1 MITLR
6 PHQEKAIQM
15 LRHSMQRGNKR
26 IILAAPCSFGK
37 TRTAAWLLSEVAKRG
52 KKGVFICDRIKLVQ
66 QALDDFDSHGL
77 KVGVI
82 QGQHWRYDPS
92 ADIQI
97 ASIQTLARRKHKI
110 EFDFA
115 IVDECHT
122 QYESLTKYMEA
133 YNKVPFIGLTATPYS
148 KGLGT
153 VWQDMVVPAT
163 TEQLLDEGYLTPVR
177 YYGGAKVDVTK
188 VKTRSLPTGGT
199 DYDPK
204 DIASRYEKNPTLN
217 GDIVKNW
224 LAYGEDSQTIAF
236 ASSIK
241 HSKFL
246 VDEFRKAGITAEHID
261 GYMDTDEREML
272 YKAHDNGEFKI
283 LSCSRLL
290 NAGYDAPQVRC
301 LLDCFP
307 SKSLITHVQRIGR
320 VLRLCEG
327 KEYSIVL
334 DHAGNTERIGMVE
347 YIVPE
352 KLDDGTKEFSE
363 RNQVKEKKE
372 SKAKECPDCYKIFT
386 GIRCACGYEI
396 PIRERI
402 EHDGTMLAEIK
413 DVMKEN
419 KQITMEDKT
428 LFYGELLRYAELYKY
443 KPGWAANKYRERFGV
458 WPNKVNPRN
467 VATVSDETHAFIKHT
482 AIKWHK
488 SRERRASHA

>member
-6 PHQEKAIQM
+6 PHQEKAIEM

-37 TRTAAWLLSEVAKRG
+37 TRTAAWLLNEVAKRG

-66 QALDDFDSHGL
+66 QALDDFDSHKL

-82 QGQHWRYDPS
+82 QGQHWRCDPS

-97 ASIQTLARRKHKI
+97 ASIQTLARRRQKI
-110 EFDFA
+110 DFDFA

-177 YYGGAKVDVTK
+177 YYAGAKVDVSK
-188 VKTRSLPTGGT
+188 VKMRSLPTGGT

-204 DIASRYEKNPTLN
+204 DIASRYEKNPTMN

-261 GYMDTDEREML
+261 GYMEPDEREML

-283 LSCSRLL
+283 LSCSKLL
-290 NAGYDAPQVRC
+290 NTGYDAPQVRC
-301 LLDCFP
+301 LIDCKP
-307 SKSLITHVQRIGR
+307 SSSHISFVQQSGRIWR
-320 VLRLCEG
+320 MAPC
-327 KEYSIVL
+327 KEYAIHL
-334 DHAGNTERIGMVE
+334 DHAGNVERLGMPHLIE
-347 YIVPE
+347 PE
-352 KLDDGTKEFSE
+352 KLDDGDKEFSE

-402 EHDGTMLAEIK
+402 EHDGTMLKEIK
-413 DVMKEN
+413 DKKKEN

-428 LFYGELLRYAELYKY
+428 LFYGELLRYAELYNY
-443 KPGWAANKYRERFGV
+443 KSGWAANKYRERFGV

-482 AIKWHK
+482 NIKWHK
-488 SRERRASHA
+488 SRERRASYA